1 MRVMKWFSMHQS
13 FPRPWRTS
21 QTLLHRSSTAA
32 MEVFVAVA
40 GITWAMDGMEV
51 TECVPEAFNAI
62 QLLMEPGAVLQ
73 AAAALQAAPTV
84 DLVAPT
90 VDLVAPVVDLVAP
103 AVQPVV
109 GLLMAV
115 AAME

>member
-1 MRVMKWFSMHQS
+1 
-13 FPRPWRTS
+13 
-21 QTLLHRSSTAA
+21 
-32 MEVFVAVA
+32 MEAFVVVA

-62 QLLMEPGAVLQ
+62 QLLVEPGAVLQ
-73 AAAALQAAPTV
+73 AAAAALQAAPTV
-84 DLVAPT
+84 DLVAPM